1 MKIAIHINGGR
12 PDSWLAALP
21 EALRAAGLGA
31 DVSVWAPGDAQAD
44 FAISWSPSPAFM
56 AEQAAGLQALFSVG
70 AGVDHIL
77 GVPGLPDSL
86 PIIRVEDAGMGAQM
100 AHYVSWAALR
110 HLYGF
115 DTLQAAQRERRWTSR
130 LFAEADRCTVGVLG
144 MGVLGEQVA
153 ATLDGL
159 GFAVRGF
166 SRSARD
172 PQAYIPGVQ
181 HMDASHGLD
190 AFLDGLNML
199 VLLAPLTR
207 ETQDLITLAVL
218 RRTARPSYLI
228 NVARGAL
235 VVDSDLLAALDEG
248 TLAGATL
255 DVFRTEPL
263 PESHPFWT
271 HPKITV
277 TPHISA
283 KTVVSTSATQIAGKI
298 AALTRGEAVSGVVDR
313 SRGY

>member
-1 MKIAIHINGGR
+1 MKISIHINGGR

-21 EALRAAGLGA
+21 DALRAAGVEA
-31 DVSVWAPGDAQAD
+31 DVAVWAPGDAQAD
-44 FAISWSPSPAFM
+44 YAISWSPSAQFM
-56 AEQAAGLQALFSVG
+56 AEQGAGLQALFSVG

-77 GVPGLPDSL
+77 NVAGLPGSL

-115 DTLQAAQRERRWTSR
+115 DALQAAQRERRWTSR
-130 LFAEADRCTVGVLG
+130 LFAEADSCSVGVLG

-153 ATLDGL
+153 ATLEGL
-159 GFAVRGF
+159 GFAVRGY

-199 VLLAPLTR
+199 VLLAPLTAQ
-207 ETQDLITLAVL
+207 TQDLITLALL
-218 RRTARPSYLI
+218 RKLAKPAYLI

-235 VVDSDLLAALDEG
+235 VVENDLLAALDEG

-263 PESHPFWT
+263 PEQHPFWS
-271 HPKITV
+271 HPKITI

-283 KTVVSTSATQIAGKI
+283 KTVVSTSAAQIAGKI
-298 AALTRGEAVSGVVDR
+298 AALTRGEAVSGGVDHT
-313 SRGY
+313 RGY